1 MKWRS
6 KWEGR
11 AECLGVG
18 SALLSE
24 ADGEVRGCQ
33 EPGRFPLLTS
43 SLPSPRWG
51 CGPLTLQV
59 VRLNLI
65 QCVTV
70 QFCQLFSC
78 TPFPSELLLRI
89 PRAGMLRRSTQKMLV
104 HIDSFCYYELGNTAD
119 ITHLRTLYPDLEVK
133 H

>member
-65 QCVTV
+65 HCVTV

-89 PRAGMLRRSTQKMLV
+89 PRDSHLGEALRRCWYTSIPFVIMNWEILLTSHIYVPST
-104 HIDSFCYYELGNTAD
+104 
-119 ITHLRTLYPDLEVK
+119 RT
-133 H
+133 